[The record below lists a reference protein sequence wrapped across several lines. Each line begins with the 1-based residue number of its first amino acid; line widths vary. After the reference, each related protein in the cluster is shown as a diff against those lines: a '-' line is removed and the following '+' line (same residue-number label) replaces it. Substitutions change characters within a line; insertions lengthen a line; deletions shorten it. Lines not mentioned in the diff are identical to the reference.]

1 MKVSVIIVSYNC
13 KAFLDYCVQSVIKA
27 LDNIDGEI
35 IVFDNSSSDG
45 TVEFIESKNY
55 NLRLIKYEN
64 NIGFSKANNKAAKF
78 AKGEFLFFLNP
89 DTIIPEDVFYQFF
102 DIHLLQ
108 STKSLPLRNDM
119 INNISTLVE
128 ICAQVAETKT
138 LSLDKV

>member
-55 NLRLIKYEN
+55 NLRLIKSEN
-64 NIGFSKANNKAAKF
+64 NIGFSICLKTERELAN
-78 AKGEFLFFLNP
+78 KGKILLACLKTSDFPSNP
-89 DTIIPEDVFYQFF
+89 DPII
-102 DIHLLQ
+102 
-108 STKSLPLRNDM
+108 KPLKPIIFKIDR
-119 INNISTLVE
+119 E
-128 ICAQVAETKT
+128 W
-138 LSLDKV
+138 